1 MNALPVLLLASTLIS
16 STPQELHK
24 PNDQHILHEDTKAKV
39 NLNYKTKYTSNSVNF
54 RQTPEI
60 KEDNIIKLLPVNTK
74 VKAHKFNDKW
84 YKVEYKG
91 QIGFIHKDYLSK
103 HKVEIKKYSEDDLNL
118 LARCIYAENGDSTDK
133 ALYYTGS
140 VILNR
145 VASKKYPNTIRGV
158 IFAPHQYVS
167 IGSRQWNKGADKRS
181 KRIAKDLLE
190 NGSVLPSN
198 VLYQAMFPQ
207 GKGTYAKIGSDYFCY

>member
-1 MNALPVLLLASTLIS
+1 MHIVPTLLLTTTLIS
-16 STPQELHK
+16 STPQEIHMS
-24 PNDQHILHEDTKAKV
+24 NNQHILHEDTKAKV
-39 NLNYKTKYTSNSVNF
+39 SLNYKTRYTNNSVNF
-54 RQTPEI
+54 RQSPEI

-74 VKAHKFNDKW
+74 LKAHKFNDKW

-91 QIGFIHKDYLSK
+91 QIGFVHKDYLSK
-103 HKVEIKKYSEDDLNL
+103 HKVEIKKYTEDDFNL

-158 IFAPHQYVS
+158 ILQKGQYGC

-198 VLYQAMFPQ
+198 VLYQAMFSQ
-207 GKGTYAKIGSDYFCY
+207 GRGVYAKIGSDYFCY